1 MRGWKDD
8 MQEAPAGSSAQQPEA
23 RNAPAG
29 DDSGPVIQI
38 RGLHKRYGNVVALD
52 EINLEIG
59 ANEVLGLIGDNGAG
73 KSTLIKILT
82 GVEKPTAGEILVRG
96 KPIDFGSYG
105 VRQAHEYGIETV
117 YQEKSLGDKQPLW
130 RNFFIGR
137 NITNRFGFIK
147 VKEQKALAEKM
158 LMGSIGFR
166 GVGINVDATAG
177 NLSGGERQGICIGR
191 AMYFDA
197 DLIVLDEPTVA
208 LAVKEVRKVL
218 TFIEDIKRSGRSCL
232 YVEHNLAHVHEM
244 ADRMVIIDRG
254 RVAGE
259 VKRGEM
265 TVPELTEYFLSLQQ
279 SAAGGDIAAGETS

>member
-1 MRGWKDD
+1 MVDEPAQG
-8 MQEAPAGSSAQQPEA
+8 EAIGHD
-23 RNAPAG
+23 APTAAA
-29 DDSGPVIQI
+29 PVQGTPVVQI
-38 RGLHKRYGNVVALD
+38 RHLHKRYGNVVALD

-59 ANEVLGLIGDNGAG
+59 SNEVLGLIGDNGAG

-82 GVEKPTAGEILVRG
+82 GVERPTAGEILVRG
-96 KPIDFGSYG
+96 QPIDFGRYG
-105 VRQAHEYGIETV
+105 VRQAHALGIETV
-117 YQEKSLGDKQPLW
+117 YQEKSLGEKQPLW

-137 NITNRFGFIK
+137 NITNRLGFIK
-147 VKEQKALAEKM
+147 VKEQKALAGKM

-218 TFIEDIKRSGRSCL
+218 NFIEEIKRSGRACL

-259 VKRGEM
+259 VRRGEM
-265 TVPELTEYFLSLQQ
+265 TVAELTEYFLSLQAERE
-279 SAAGGDIAAGETS
+279 AAA

>member
-1 MRGWKDD
+1 
-8 MQEAPAGSSAQQPEA
+8 MQEAPAGSRAQQPEA
-23 RNAPAG
+23 RDASAS
-29 DDSGPVIQI
+29 DDSVPVIQI

-82 GVEKPTAGEILVRG
+82 GVEKPTDGEILVRG

-105 VRQAHEYGIETV
+105 VRQAHDYGIETV

-259 VKRGEM
+259 VQRGEM
-265 TVPELTEYFLSLQQ
+265 TVPELTEFFLSLQQ
-279 SAAGGDIAAGETS
+279 SADASDTAPGEAS

>member
-1 MRGWKDD
+1 MTDRQQHVGSDGTAG
-8 MQEAPAGSSAQQPEA
+8 APVP
-23 RNAPAG
+23 R
-29 DDSGPVIQI
+29 PVVEI

-59 ANEVLGLIGDNGAG
+59 ANEILGLIGDNGAG

-82 GVEKPTAGEILVRG
+82 GVETPTAGEILVRG
-96 KPIDFGSYG
+96 VPIDFARYN
-105 VRQAHEYGIETV
+105 VRAAHRLGIETV

-130 RNFFIGR
+130 RNFFVGR
-137 NITNRFGFIK
+137 NVANRFGFIK
-147 VKEQKALAEKM
+147 VREQKALAEQV
-158 LMGSIGFR
+158 LMGAIGFR

-191 AMYFDA
+191 AMFFDA

-218 TFIEDIKRSGRSCL
+218 NFIADIKKSNRACL

-244 ADRMVIIDRG
+244 ADRMVIVDRG
-254 RVAGE
+254 RIAGE
-259 VKRGEM
+259 VRRGEM
-265 TVPELTEYFLSLQQ
+265 TVAQLTDFMLSLQAEREAQ
-279 SAAGGDIAAGETS
+279 P

>member
-1 MRGWKDD
+1 MDD
-8 MQEAPAGSSAQQPEA
+8 RPGEAAAAAEVETGA
-23 RNAPAG
+23 AP
-29 DDSGPVIQI
+29 VVQI
-38 RGLHKRYGNVVALD
+38 RRLHKRYGNVVALD
-52 EINLEIG
+52 EVNLEIG

-82 GVEKPTAGEILVRG
+82 GVEKPTSGEILVRG
-96 KPIDFGSYG
+96 EPIDFHRYG
-105 VRQAHEYGIETV
+105 VRRAHELGIETV
-117 YQEKSLGDKQPLW
+117 YQEKSLGEKQPLW

-137 NITNRFGFIK
+137 NITTRLGFIK
-147 VKEQKALAEKM
+147 VKEQKALAERM

-218 TFIEDIKRSGRSCL
+218 TFIEDIKKSGRACL

-265 TVPELTEYFLSLQQ
+265 TVAELTEYFLSLQAERE
-279 SAAGGDIAAGETS
+279 AAA